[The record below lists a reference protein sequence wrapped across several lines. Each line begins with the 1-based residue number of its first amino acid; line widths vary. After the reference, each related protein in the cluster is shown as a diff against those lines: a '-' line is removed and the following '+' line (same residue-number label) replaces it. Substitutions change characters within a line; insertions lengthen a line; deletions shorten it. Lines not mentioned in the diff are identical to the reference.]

1 MTDSYL
7 PLEGNLVNSIVG
19 ENLSFSTKEVAS
31 LFDSFN
37 TIWKL
42 EYTALLG
49 AVIIMIIIG
58 GVVRQG
64 GGVSSIRKSNEIWRH
79 AVLGLLAGIG
89 IYLIAATFNPN
100 LLRGDVDLSAFE
112 SKGVGSGT
120 GQIAQDGSSSSGV
133 PKACASLESVK
144 TAVASGNVCA
154 GSVCTALSGC
164 NYQPYLSM
172 IKQEAERIGVDYK
185 IVIVTMCKESKASP
199 NAQGVNRGDG
209 VRTTYDCGLMQT
221 NQLIP
226 CNAQTLDPLTN
237 IKEGITKLKIAI
249 AGQRIYPGVPTLAGA
264 FASYNC
270 CANGTPPNA
279 PSADCN
285 AQSGFDTAIPKWAC
299 PINPGTSASNMC
311 AVKAY
316 SCELVAC
323 LGNL

>member
-120 GQIAQDGSSSSGV
+120 KGV
-133 PKACASLESVK
+133 VPFVLKTPPLEQKDVPLAS
-144 TAVASGNVCA
+144 
-154 GSVCTALSGC
+154 
-164 NYQPYLSM
+164 
-172 IKQEAERIGVDYK
+172 EAIRE
-185 IVIVTMCKESKASP
+185 
-199 NAQGVNRGDG
+199 
-209 VRTTYDCGLMQT
+209 
-221 NQLIP
+221 
-226 CNAQTLDPLTN
+226 DP
-237 IKEGITKLKIAI
+237 IIRAKLKAVNITVNKPVCSSPDKTSCTTVGGWPPSTVAMLLQLRSI
-249 AGQRIYPGVPTLAGA
+249 CDQGTIEVTGGTEAGHFTHGPGKTPVDISINKAGTDLVNKCIRT
-264 FASYNC
+264 FPKGPSYGFC
-270 CANGTPPNA
+270 YKTYTGLGYIFCDEAPPNPPHWHIFQ
-279 PSADCN
+279 PSN
-285 AQSGFDTAIPKWAC
+285 
-299 PINPGTSASNMC
+299 
-311 AVKAY
+311 
-316 SCELVAC
+316 
-323 LGNL
+323 